1 MLHHD
6 NKVHVTVNGG
16 TDSAV
21 IVDELLFRDLRM
33 KGNELNEQFSSDTG
47 RLKSENRGSD
57 YKKTWFP
64 QMGRKNRW
72 VTEEKKS
79 SED

>member
-16 TDSAV
+16 TDSAI
-21 IVDELLFRDLRM
+21 IVDELLLSDLGM
-33 KGNELNEQFSSDTG
+33 KGNELNEQFSSNTV

-57 YKKTWFP
+57 YCIRKHGFYKWDRRTGGRQKKKIF
-64 QMGRKNRW
+64 
-72 VTEEKKS
+72 
-79 SED
+79 